1 MNEYEEQQL
10 NSFFSLFLDNYTQ
23 DLINKNVVNFEVAKS
38 LDVKDAPFA
47 VYSAL
52 AAQIVNDLKENEF
65 SDYYISV
72 ILKDAYL
79 YTFYKQDANTK
90 PIRDTIE
97 NNDIANI
104 AYFLGTNQLLSTAII
119 KAFINYIFLIKEDL
133 AYKDLLLDEIKK
145 AKKETLL
152 SKFKTEP
159 LNVNSVNY
167 YFKAMLID
175 KYNSLVKAGTTENGL
190 MIIFDEYFYN
200 DLYIPSEN
208 EDKYFNY
215 LRDIP
220 KEEIIN
226 EQIRLIYE
234 VAFIILSSN
243 KYDEDADIQEET
255 LNYILKHYNDN
266 PLELPENKKIRW
278 TLYSIFVY
286 YAFDVGPKIE
296 YLSDD
301 NKAVAYQLVPS
312 YFLDM
317 LD

>member
-1 MNEYEEQQL
+1 
-10 NSFFSLFLDNYTQ
+10 
-23 DLINKNVVNFEVAKS
+23 
-38 LDVKDAPFA
+38 
-47 VYSAL
+47 
-52 AAQIVNDLKENEF
+52 
-65 SDYYISV
+65 
-72 ILKDAYL
+72 
-79 YTFYKQDANTK
+79 
-90 PIRDTIE
+90 
-97 NNDIANI
+97 
-104 AYFLGTNQLLSTAII
+104 
-119 KAFINYIFLIKEDL
+119 
-133 AYKDLLLDEIKK
+133 
-145 AKKETLL
+145 
-152 SKFKTEP
+152 
-159 LNVNSVNY
+159 
-167 YFKAMLID
+167 MLID